1 MHSEF
6 ACEFIVWSNHEHSTL
21 EITFCSAYNS
31 FCLHHR
37 IRNCSTLEIGVQCIQ
52 NLHVNSQYS
61 QIMTTLPQK
70 LLFVVH
76 RNIVR
81 YFHFGP
87 MEKLMKHI
95 NAIFVDHDVLYKIS
109 LLHPALYKVPVS
121 FLKIWIIENGNNQL
135 FQISMSPYTRSDTMK
150 IKQF

>member
-6 ACEFIVWSNHEHSTL
+6 ACEFIVQSNYDHSTL
-21 EITFCSAYNS
+21 EITFRSY
-31 FCLHHR
+31 
-37 IRNCSTLEIGVQCIQ
+37 
-52 NLHVNSQYS
+52 
-61 QIMTTLPQK
+61 
-70 LLFVVH
+70 

-87 MEKLMKHI
+87 MEKLMKQI

-121 FLKIWIIENGNNQL
+121 F
-135 FQISMSPYTRSDTMK
+135 
-150 IKQF
+150 